1 MAAGINIFIN
11 VLKKSFSFSGRI
23 DRRQYWLFIL
33 LMLVIMAVCAWFT
46 NKIPSLPLW
55 QIFAILMLLPYVSA
69 TAKRLHDIDK
79 SGFWFLSILV
89 PVFGWIYLFVLTI
102 ENGEDSTNRY
112 GYPQDW
118 AVEKNVT
125 EELRGEKTWT

>member
-1 MAAGINIFIN
+1 MDAGINIFRN

-69 TAKRLHDIDK
+69 TAKRLLVFEYPGSCLWLD
-79 SGFWFLSILV
+79 LSV
-89 PVFGWIYLFVLTI
+89 
-102 ENGEDSTNRY
+102 R
-112 GYPQDW
+112 
-118 AVEKNVT
+118 AHHRK
-125 EELRGEKTWT
+125 R

>member
-1 MAAGINIFIN
+1 
-11 VLKKSFSFSGRI
+11 
-23 DRRQYWLFIL
+23 
-33 LMLVIMAVCAWFT
+33 MLVIMAVCAWFT

-112 GYPQDW
+112 GYPQNW

-125 EELRGEKTWT
+125 EEL

>member
-1 MAAGINIFIN
+1 MDAGINIFRN

-33 LMLVIMAVCAWFT
+33 LMLVT

-118 AVEKNVT
+118 AVK
-125 EELRGEKTWT
+125 KM